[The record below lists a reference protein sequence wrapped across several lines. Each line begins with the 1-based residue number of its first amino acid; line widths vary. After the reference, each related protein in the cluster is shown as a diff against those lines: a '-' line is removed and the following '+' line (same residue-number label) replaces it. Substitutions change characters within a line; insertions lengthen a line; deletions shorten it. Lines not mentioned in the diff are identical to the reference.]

1 MGPAQANVS
10 YYGTAVSRT
19 LASPLPGSPTPTF
32 SLYPA
37 CPRPCTPCFASP
49 SDTPQSLLRLAFAT
63 GISHGT
69 GVSLSLRCSTQ
80 AAPGHLCLI
89 PLLNIQ
95 ETPDL
100 ATSVQLYSRDS
111 PRPHERQGSAA
122 DGADPSLPP
131 RSALNWPRGLRQAA
145 CSCKSLHTFPDLCFR
160 NIYLPHP
167 PPKARTVCT
176 SASSSVKC
184 KVPGRK

>member
-1 MGPAQANVS
+1 MESSS
-10 YYGTAVSRT
+10 Y
-19 LASPLPGSPTPTF
+19 
-32 SLYPA
+32 
-37 CPRPCTPCFASP
+37 
-49 SDTPQSLLRLAFAT
+49 TPQSLLRLAFAT

-100 ATSVQLYSRDS
+100 ATSVQLYSRES